1 MSDISPTPTTG
12 GASSQPTH
20 SEAASASSTSPSPTS
35 QRTPAA
41 SPVPQSNSDLATFLD
56 QHAIEHMVAL
66 KVRRFLDQVGA
77 FYPENLY
84 HLMMRKME
92 KPLITEVLKRTGGNQ
107 LQASKILG
115 INRLTLAKKIKLY
128 NLSSPPSS

>member
-1 MSDISPTPTTG
+1 MSHTSSPTPPAQGSCSSLSYT
-12 GASSQPTH
+12 GASHKHENSLTTKEPEDSPTT
-20 SEAASASSTSPSPTS
+20 SPDASALG
-35 QRTPAA
+35 A
-41 SPVPQSNSDLATFLD
+41 FLD
-56 QHAIEHMVAL
+56 SHSMEHMVAL
-66 KVRRFLDQVGA
+66 KIRRFLDQVGA

-107 LQASKILG
+107 LQAAKILG

-128 NLSSPPSS
+128 NLSSPSGP